1 MPILPLDYPG
11 AKILMDV
18 TTPVEE
24 AWRVKACKKEPWTV
38 AYIERIPAGSWFVDV
53 GANVGP
59 YTLIAAARGLKV
71 CAVEP
76 GYENY
81 AKLCKN
87 LMINHWEERVI
98 VAPAPLGA
106 RQGLEWFAYQDVRA
120 GSAQH
125 VLSPQNGADH
135 SFHKMMVFVMTLDT
149 MPCFDGNPVWCKI
162 DVDGT
167 ELAVLQGGEHFLAHK
182 DTKGLI
188 IEMQPETT
196 EKDVIQFMADHG
208 WKLTARHQPE
218 KRPACGEFER
228 A

>member
-18 TTPVEE
+18 TTPIEE
-24 AWRVKACKKEPWTV
+24 AWRVNSCKKEPWTV
-38 AYIERIPAGSWFVDV
+38 AYIERIPEGSWFVDV

-87 LMINHWEERVI
+87 LMINHWEERAI
-98 VAPAPLGA
+98 VCPAPLGA
-106 RQGLEWFAYQDVRA
+106 AQGLEWFRYQDVRA
-120 GSAQH
+120 GSAHH
-125 VLSPQNGADH
+125 VLGVGGDH
-135 SFHKMMVFVMTLDT
+135 SFHKMMVFVMTLDSL
-149 MPCFDGNPVWCKI
+149 PCFDGNPVWCKI

-167 ELAVLQGGEHFLAHK
+167 ELSVLRGGEGFLAHK
-182 DTKGLI
+182 DTQGLI
-188 IEMQPETT
+188 IEMQPDETEAPVT
-196 EKDVIQFMADHG
+196 QFMADRG
-208 WKLTARHQPE
+208 WKLTERHQPPG
-218 KRPACGEFER
+218 RPACGEFVR